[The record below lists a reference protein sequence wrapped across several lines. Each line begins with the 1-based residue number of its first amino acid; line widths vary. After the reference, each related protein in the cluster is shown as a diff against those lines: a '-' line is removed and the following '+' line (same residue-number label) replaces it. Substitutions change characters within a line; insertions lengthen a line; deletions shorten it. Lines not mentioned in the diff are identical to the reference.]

1 MFNVKK
7 KKLFIIILVILLL
20 GVVIFKLIGSN
31 NNKNTNVVS
40 TTPVTKGDIESNLS
54 IKAPLEGTESIE
66 VVSRLHQEIKEIKV
80 KEGDHVTAG
89 QVIAKLDTDKIEKEI
104 LALEDNIKLLE
115 IQRNESD
122 KNSNSE
128 YNLSKA
134 QLEEKIKNEQADYEK
149 ALESLADAQRNYDN
163 TKSLF
168 AIGGETVDNMKKA
181 ELALNDA
188 KREIE
193 KYNVE
198 NNVVVPKASE
208 LQALNNILMN
218 TNKAST
224 QKSIEIAQRDLE
236 RKKEELEECEIKSS
250 INGTV
255 TRVNS
260 KVGRFADDTEDD
272 KPMFVIENIENLQM
286 KASISEYDIKKV
298 KVGQKV
304 KISAEI
310 LGDSTVDAVVS
321 RISPTGEVKSGGSE
335 RIIPIVIDITDKNT
349 DLIAGINAKASIL
362 VNESKDAL
370 LVPLE
375 SVYDNND
382 GTYSIYKVNSE
393 NKIEI
398 IPVELGVENDTH
410 VEIIGENINEG
421 DLIIDSPDGSL
432 TENAVVSTITSN

>member
-349 DLIAGINAKASIL
+349 DIYCRDKCKGINF
-362 VNESKDAL
+362 SKR
-370 LVPLE
+370 
-375 SVYDNND
+375 
-382 GTYSIYKVNSE
+382 K
-393 NKIEI
+393 
-398 IPVELGVENDTH
+398 
-410 VEIIGENINEG
+410 
-421 DLIIDSPDGSL
+421 
-432 TENAVVSTITSN
+432 

>member
-31 NNKNTNVVS
+31 NNKNANVV
-40 TTPVTKGDIESNLS
+40 TTTSVTKGDIESNLS

-168 AIGGETVDNMKKA
+168 AIGGETVDNMKKS

-218 TNKAST
+218 SNKAST

-260 KVGRFADDTEDD
+260 KVGRFADDTEND

-310 LGDSTVDAVVS
+310 LGDSTVNGIVS

-362 VNESKDAL
+362 INESKDAL

-410 VEIIGENINEG
+410 VEIIGENISEG

-432 TENAVVSTITSN
+432 TENTVVSTSTSN